1 MSTNGFKLDSG
12 EKREDYSSLLAVGLG
27 LALLMLIAL
36 AVYWIGD
43 PPRLQAA
50 AASLSQERIER
61 GDALYASQCASCH
74 GLEGEG
80 GLGPALKNR
89 TVLKNTPDEIFF
101 SVIRSG
107 VPNTQM
113 PSWSVDFGGPLTD
126 EDIQDLVALLRSW
139 EATAPEILPQQRQ
152 PDPAQGALLFASTCA
167 LCHGENGS
175 GGSPGVPALNAPER
189 LEKFDDDWYR
199 SVIANGRPARGMPTW
214 GTVLSPAQ
222 IDDLVALLSAW
233 RDGREIQPAYSMAD
247 LLDQALFA
255 LSENDNESALL
266 RLSRALEASTGRQA
280 ELLREIQAQITSGDA
295 PGAVQS
301 LAALKEN
308 WPPGDPQAGAQIYAV
323 QCASCH
329 GPQGEGG
336 IGKVLQAS
344 NFIQSQ
350 STAELVTL
358 IQEGRP
364 GTLMAGFAD
373 RLSEQEIAD
382 IVAWVRELQK

>member
-175 GGSPGVPALNAPER
+175 GAARCARANAPER
-189 LEKFDDDWYR
+189 LEKFDTTWYR
-199 SVIANGRPARGMPTW
+199 SVIAWRPARGMPT
-214 GTVLSPAQ
+214 GEPYCHRPR

-233 RDGREIQPAYSMAD
+233 RDGREIQPAISMVI
-247 LLDQALFA
+247 LLDQALLHYRRTTTKLA
-255 LSENDNESALL
+255 APSERWKPAPAASRTAARDPGSDHIRAM
-266 RLSRALEASTGRQA
+266 RLG
-280 ELLREIQAQITSGDA
+280 
-295 PGAVQS
+295 PVQS
-301 LAALKEN
+301 
-308 WPPGDPQAGAQIYAV
+308 WQ
-323 QCASCH
+323 
-329 GPQGEGG
+329 
-336 IGKVLQAS
+336 
-344 NFIQSQ
+344 
-350 STAELVTL
+350 
-358 IQEGRP
+358 R
-364 GTLMAGFAD
+364 
-373 RLSEQEIAD
+373 
-382 IVAWVRELQK
+382 